1 MTALIR
7 VSAFALLAAAAVGC
21 SGGSGVKKVTVD
33 GTVTYK
39 GAPVPSGILRVVGAG
54 GDFATTPIRA
64 DGTFT
69 LTDAVPGEVRVGIM
83 EAPQSAGSSSDGK
96 KGPAAKPVPL
106 PAKYKDPQ
114 NSGLQYTIAEGQ
126 PLVIELK

>member
-1 MTALIR
+1 MYALVR
-7 VSAFALLAAAAVGC
+7 VFAFGLLAAVAAGC
-21 SGGSGVKKVTVD
+21 SNGGVKKVTVD
-33 GTVTYK
+33 GTVSYK
-39 GAPVPSGILRVVGAG
+39 GVPVPSGILRVVGEG

-69 LTDAVPGEVRVGIM
+69 LTDVVPGAVRVGIM

-96 KGPAAKPVPL
+96 TGPAARPVPL

-114 NSGLQYTIAEGQ
+114 NSGLQYTVVEGQ